1 MFLDKKAQL
10 TLAPML
16 MAPIC
21 NTSHSTQP
29 SQTSQK
35 PYATML
41 GIKLDMSISSITTK
55 LIPTQIVVKMCAKP
69 RFIRLLR
76 NIAIRVTVNT

>member
-1 MFLDKKAQL
+1 MQIKNSARNISEKEFLMFLDKKAQL
-10 TLAPML
+10 THAPML

-21 NTSHSTQP
+21 NTSHLTQP

-41 GIKLDMSISSITTK
+41 GIKLDMSISY
-55 LIPTQIVVKMCAKP
+55 
-69 RFIRLLR
+69 RLR
-76 NIAIRVTVNT
+76 GRYPSRRSAD

>member
-1 MFLDKKAQL
+1 MQIKNSARNISEKEFLMFLDKKAQL
-10 TLAPML
+10 THAPML

-21 NTSHSTQP
+21 NTSHLTQP

-41 GIKLDMSISSITTK
+41 GIKLGVEISYILPTRCSIR
-55 LIPTQIVVKMCAKP
+55 PA
-69 RFIRLLR
+69 
-76 NIAIRVTVNT
+76 AD

>member
-1 MFLDKKAQL
+1 MQIKNSAKNISEKEFLMFLDKKAQL

-41 GIKLDMSISSITTK
+41 GIKLDMSISY
-55 LIPTQIVVKMCAKP
+55 Q
-69 RFIRLLR
+69 LR
-76 NIAIRVTVNT
+76 GRYPSRRSAD